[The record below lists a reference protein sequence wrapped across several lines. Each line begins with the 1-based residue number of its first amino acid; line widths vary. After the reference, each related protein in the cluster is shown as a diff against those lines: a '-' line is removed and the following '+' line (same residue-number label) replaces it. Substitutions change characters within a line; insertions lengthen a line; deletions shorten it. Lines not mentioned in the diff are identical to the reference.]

1 MIVPLSAMA
10 MARYYCLSNMFGSL
24 RNLIG
29 AANDISKHRKSQ
41 GSVHT
46 PVQWWLQVRGL
57 SIVLVCV
64 LFSSSSFNPMEA
76 IKKSRIVIHSTLY
89 CVCWFT
95 GTSTGHTTPQSPCL
109 YLCTPVNLLYTHP
122 KGPKKVRIL
131 LLVVKKYTAEEEYKE
146 TISNSR
152 SEISSS
158 SAAHRST

>member
-1 MIVPLSAMA
+1 
-10 MARYYCLSNMFGSL
+10 
-24 RNLIG
+24 
-29 AANDISKHRKSQ
+29 
-41 GSVHT
+41 
-46 PVQWWLQVRGL
+46 
-57 SIVLVCV
+57 
-64 LFSSSSFNPMEA
+64 MEA

-158 SAAHRST
+158 SAAHPQPLNLFASRIYMLLLLQPSSVVGAIFKKEKNSFNTNLVQDDPNSNNHHQSPRKLSTSQMIWLYSKKI